1 MDWAET
7 GVGQSE
13 LATPKSN
20 RKMRPTDKTGVV
32 IVLLFMVLPAS
43 YFARFHLTSR
53 QWLWPI
59 SSSLGWVTEVLV
71 WLENHL
77 SVRVVEYDCESPQ
90 HLRPDD
96 PC

>member
-1 MDWAET
+1 MKGFSQLHDLARCAVLHVPGTMDWAET

-20 RKMRPTDKTGVV
+20 RKMRATDKTGVV

-53 QWLWPI
+53 Q
-59 SSSLGWVTEVLV
+59 
-71 WLENHL
+71 
-77 SVRVVEYDCESPQ
+77 
-90 HLRPDD
+90 
-96 PC
+96 